1 MTEKSYTNKNHDS
14 DEVFSWVSSK
24 GTPAFISY
32 RAAERSAMVRRRR
45 RDGVGAMRWFVAL
58 LALTRPAPGTG
69 SESDFGS
76 ALRDIASDAALES
89 DYVVAIRRELH
100 RAPEL
105 MWEEFGTSAL
115 VKRELDSMGIEHR
128 DVASPGVVGVIGTGG
143 SPAVLLRADMD
154 ALPVLEESDASFF
167 PDALKSRN
175 KGIMHACGHDGHV
188 AMLLG
193 AAKLLKRRESLLNGT
208 VYLAFQP
215 AEEGGAGARRML
227 ENRLVAMTPLIDAA
241 FALHN
246 WPYPETPSGT
256 VGTRAGTIMAG
267 SAAFEIVI
275 ASSASAA
282 NAVAC
287 AAGVVEALQ
296 TVSSRRV
303 DPLQPALVT
312 IAAVETLDETNTFSF
327 FGTPFATKE
336 SLQRETEN
344 KTARETKTKTKTV
357 RLLGQFHA
365 TDPVIF
371 ASLFASVESV
381 AAGAAATR
389 GCACAVDFAPEAART
404 RAGESI
410 RRAHYPPTVNDA
422 RVTDLVVRVGREMFG
437 AEAVSDDVAPV
448 MPGEDFGF
456 FAQTW
461 PSAMAWLGAHAPERG
476 AAFPLHSGKYVLD
489 ESVLHLGV
497 AMHAGVAARFLGE
510 NGF

>member
-1 MTEKSYTNKNHDS
+1 MTEKSVTKTNDS

-24 GTPAFISY
+24 GTPAFISS

-45 RDGVGAMRWFVAL
+45 RDGVVAMRWFVAL

-175 KGIMHACGHDGHV
+175 EGIMHACGHDGHV

-193 AAKLLKRRESLLNGT
+193 AAKLLKRREALLNGT

-215 AEEGGAGARRML
+215 AEEGGAGAARML
-227 ENRLVAMTPLIDAA
+227 ENGLVKMTPLIDAA

-312 IAAVETLDETNTFSF
+312 IAAVETLDET
-327 FGTPFATKE
+327 
-336 SLQRETEN
+336 
-344 KTARETKTKTKTV
+344 TKTKNKTV

-381 AAGAAATR
+381 AAGAAATN

-410 RRAHYPPTVNDA
+410 KRAHYPPTVNDA

>member
-24 GTPAFISY
+24 GTPAFISS

-215 AEEGGAGARRML
+215 AEEGGAGAARML
-227 ENRLVAMTPLIDAA
+227 ENGLAAMTPLIDAA

-312 IAAVETLDETNTFSF
+312 IAAVETPDATNTFSF
-327 FGTPFATKE
+327 FDTPFATKE

-344 KTARETKTKTKTV
+344 KTV

-381 AAGAAATR
+381 AAGAAATN

>member
-1 MTEKSYTNKNHDS
+1 
-14 DEVFSWVSSK
+14 
-24 GTPAFISY
+24 
-32 RAAERSAMVRRRR
+32 
-45 RDGVGAMRWFVAL
+45 MRWFVAL

-175 KGIMHACGHDGHV
+175 EGIMHACGHDGHV

-227 ENRLVAMTPLIDAA
+227 ENGLVKMTPLIDAA

-312 IAAVETLDETNTFSF
+312 IAAVETLDET
-327 FGTPFATKE
+327 
-336 SLQRETEN
+336 
-344 KTARETKTKTKTV
+344 TKTKNKTV

-381 AAGAAATR
+381 AAGAAATN

-410 RRAHYPPTVNDA
+410 KRAHYPPTVNDA

>member
-1 MTEKSYTNKNHDS
+1 M
-14 DEVFSWVSSK
+14 
-24 GTPAFISY
+24 G
-32 RAAERSAMVRRRR
+32 RRRR
-45 RDGVGAMRWFVAL
+45 RDGVIAVRWFVAL
-58 LALTRPAPGTG
+58 LALTRPTPGTG
-69 SESDFGS
+69 SESSDA
-76 ALRDIASDAALES
+76 ALRDFASAAALES

-128 DVASPGVVGVIGTGG
+128 DVAPPGVVGVIGTGK

-175 KGIMHACGHDGHV
+175 DGIMHACGHDGHV

-193 AAKLLKRRESLLNGT
+193 AAKLLKRRESSLNGT

-215 AEEGGAGARRML
+215 AEEGGAGARKML
-227 ENRLVAMTPLIDAA
+227 ENGLVAMTPNVDAA

-246 WPYPETPSGT
+246 WPYPETPSGII
-256 VGTRAGTIMAG
+256 GTRVGTIMAG
-267 SAAFEIVI
+267 SAAFAMTLTG
-275 ASSASAA
+275 ASSRA
-282 NAVAC
+282 NAVVC

-296 TVSSRRV
+296 TVPARLV

-312 IAAVETLDETNTFSF
+312 VAAVETLED
-327 FGTPFATKE
+327 PAT
-336 SLQRETEN
+336 RR
-344 KTARETKTKTKTV
+344 AHV

-365 TDPVIF
+365 TDPGVF
-371 ASLFASVESV
+371 ASLFESVGTV
-381 AAGAAATR
+381 AAGAAETR
-389 GCACAVDFAPEAART
+389 GCACAIDFAPAATRT
-404 RAGESI
+404 GSGDVV

-422 RVTDLVVRVGREMFG
+422 HVADLVTRVGREMFG
-437 AEAVSDDVAPV
+437 ADAVADAVAPV

-461 PSAMAWLGAHAPERG
+461 PSAMAWLGAFAPERG

-497 AMHAGVAARFLGE
+497 AMHAGVAARFLLEKGSVCE
-510 NGF
+510 TA